1 MTHSVSESQRF
12 ARVTSLA
19 PAGIQ
24 MHVKG
29 ELPGESAN
37 RGDRVS
43 ATLLADDGQVRKQIS
58 LSTKLAEGGEGA
70 VFTTNVKGYV
80 AKIYHRDKI
89 TTDRLAKLQ
98 TMISKPVRHPGICFP
113 EAILL
118 NSSDEFVGYLMPQA
132 KGEELSK
139 SVFIPMLL
147 PKKFPRWTR
156 KDTIQLCLTILEK
169 IRFLN
174 DRRVILG
181 DINAANILVVSPREI
196 YFVDCDS
203 YQIEGYPCT
212 VGTANFTPPEVSGRD
227 FKTFLRTQE
236 MENFAIATLLFM
248 IMLPGK
254 PPYSAVGGSSPA
266 ENIKAGLFP
275 YEGKDDSVPPGKW
288 GFIWNHM
295 TYRVREA
302 FADTFKRGGAHFSP
316 TRRYS
321 TAEWSNLF
329 TGYLSSAD
337 KMLKNDPMAMDIFP
351 TRRKMK
357 RCKQEGCTNRFVPT
371 EENFYIFCDEHLR
384 RPRRSTTVSTRQY
397 ATSGVSRTAHTST
410 STKLQCKNPTCG
422 KSFIPT
428 RGPRAEYCDA
438 CWRDVGCKQ
447 CGYIAAKWMHDERG
461 GYCRRHAH
469 LAKSRLA
476 TNQPSAARG
485 ANKQST
491 KTSPAWGAILGW
503 SVAIV
508 AAIIIISAL
517 ASASG

>member
-1 MTHSVSESQRF
+1 MINPVSESQRF
-12 ARVTSLA
+12 ATVTSLA
-19 PAGIQ
+19 PAGTQIQ
-24 MHVKG
+24 VRG
-29 ELPGESAN
+29 ELAGEGSN
-37 RGDRVS
+37 RGDTVS
-43 ATLLADDGQVRKQIS
+43 ATLIADDGQVRKQIA
-58 LSTKLAEGGEGA
+58 LNTKLAEGGEGA
-70 VFTTNVKGYV
+70 VFSTNVKGYV
-80 AKIYHRDKI
+80 AKVYHREKI

-113 EAILL
+113 EAILF
-118 NSSDEFVGYLMPQA
+118 NSSEEFVGYLMPQA
-132 KGEELSK
+132 KGVELSK

-147 PKKFPRWTR
+147 PQKFPRWTR
-156 KDTIQLCLTILEK
+156 KDTIQLCLTILEM

-181 DINAANILVVSPREI
+181 DINAANILVVSPREV

-295 TYRVREA
+295 AYRVREA
-302 FADTFKRGGAHFSP
+302 FADTFKKGGAHFSP
-316 TRRYS
+316 ARRYT
-321 TAEWSNLF
+321 TAAWTDLF

-384 RPRRSTTVSTRQY
+384 RPRRSTTVSNRQY
-397 ATSGVSRTAHTST
+397 ARTDVSRSSATRT

-422 KSFIPT
+422 KMFTPT
-428 RGPRAEYCDA
+428 RGPRAEYCDD
-438 CWRDVGCKQ
+438 CWRNVGCKQ

-469 LAKSRLA
+469 LAKS
-476 TNQPSAARG
+476 PPAARQTSASG
-485 ANKQST
+485 GINTQPT
-491 KTSPAWGAILGW
+491 KSAPSWGAMIGW
-503 SVAIV
+503 GVAIV
-508 AAIIIISAL
+508 AAVIIISAL
-517 ASASG
+517 ASAGG